1 MSAARLRPEVM
12 RRVRATRDEEQRKLR
27 RADEETQAEE
37 RRTKS
42 DKDKKDKRDAQL
54 KGLSADEQRK
64 FLDKERQTEV
74 RRSQKRKTQR
84 A

>member
-1 MSAARLRPEVM
+1 M
-12 RRVRATRDEEQRKLR
+12 RRVRATREEEQRKLR

-42 DKDKKDKRDAQL
+42 DKDKKDKRDALL
-54 KGLSADEQRK
+54 KGMSADEQRK

-74 RRSQKRKTQR
+74 RRSQKRKSQR